1 MSTPR
6 VGRERSSELEDID
19 SDHHGDDMKTAGTG
33 RHDAAAAAER
43 PSAKRSA
50 DGRDRG
56 RSALSARGHSGA
68 IARRSA
74 QQLRKYGLLYLLVLI
89 VIFFSILIPSSF
101 ATVSNMQSMMTGAAP
116 QALVALGVMLPLV
129 VQQYDLSVG
138 YTATMASLLT
148 IGLMSRDGMSM
159 WLALAVGIAASLVIG
174 AVNGGLI
181 AYGRLNSL
189 VVTLGTG
196 SLLTGVALLYSGG
209 QLISSG
215 IPAAFTQLGQG
226 KFLGMPLPFV
236 YTVVGF
242 LIAWYILSYRV
253 SGRHLYAIGGNEEA
267 ARLAGVHV
275 RRLTFLALTFG
286 ALAAGL
292 GGIMQSTRVGSADA
306 TSLTSLLL
314 PAFAAAFLSIT
325 VVRPGHFNVWGTLIA
340 VYIVSIGS
348 TGMFMLGAP
357 TYVQPVFNGVVLI
370 IAIAL
375 FTITSRKN
383 RHA

>member
-6 VGRERSSELEDID
+6 VERERSSGIGNTGPGN
-19 SDHHGDDMKTAGTG
+19 DHGGESIATRSEHVATAGPAGSHPYRLVTV
-33 RHDAAAAAER
+33 RRRTVARAEVGNVS
-43 PSAKRSA
+43 PSR
-50 DGRDRG
+50 RG
-56 RSALSARGHSGA
+56 P
-68 IARRSA
+68 

-138 YTATMASLLT
+138 YTATMASLIT
-148 IGLMSRDGMSM
+148 IGLMSRDGWSV
-159 WLALAVGIAASLVIG
+159 WLAIIVGIAVSLVIG
-174 AVNGGLI
+174 AVNGALI

-196 SLLTGVALLYSGG
+196 SLLTGIALLYSGG

-215 IPAAFTQLGQG
+215 IPDAFTNLGQG
-226 KFLGMPLPFV
+226 KLFGLPLPFV
-236 YTVVGF
+236 YTIIGF
-242 LIAWYILSYRV
+242 LIAWYILSFRV

-267 ARLAGVHV
+267 ALLAGVHV
-275 RRLTFLALTFG
+275 KRLTFLALTCG

-292 GGIMQSTRVGSADA
+292 GGIVQSTRVGSADA

-325 VVRPGHFNVWGTLIA
+325 VIRPGHFNVWGTLIA

-375 FTITSRKN
+375 FTITNRRN
-383 RHA
+383 RHV